1 MSSIQLG
8 MEIGPV
14 LYAAFMIFARATA
27 MLHMLPLFSM
37 TAVPIAVRA
46 GLGGMIAVLVCPH
59 VETQQVPGWEVS
71 AFAVALVSELLLGAA
86 MGFFVRLVLTII
98 DVLGTVLAANCGLGM
113 AAQFDPISQSQ
124 ALVVSK
130 VIQVAG
136 FLVFL
141 ALNLHHEVL
150 IGIVNSFHVAPPGQ
164 GVLVFAAGPA
174 FSERFAQMLLDTCR
188 LSMPLIAAVLFF
200 NIVST
205 LVTRFAQQMNIYF
218 SVGLSANVWAGL
230 LAISATIPALVATL
244 ITRSEEIQVLIVALA
259 GG

>member
-1 MSSIQLG
+1 MSTLQVG
-8 MEIGPV
+8 MEIGPT
-14 LYAAFMIFARATA
+14 LYAAFMIFARVTA
-27 MLHMLPLFSM
+27 MLHVLPLFSLPS
-37 TAVPIAVRA
+37 VPIPVRV
-46 GLGGMIAVLVCPH
+46 GLGGMIALLVCPY
-59 VETQQVPGWEVS
+59 VETVHVPGWEVA
-71 AFAVALVSELLLGAA
+71 AFAIALISELFLGAG
-86 MGFFVRLVLTII
+86 MGFAVRLILSII

-130 VIQVAG
+130 LIQVAG

-141 ALNLHHEVL
+141 ALDLHHQVL
-150 IGIVNSFHVAPPGQ
+150 LGIVDSFQVAPPGQ
-164 GVLVFAAGPA
+164 GVLVFVAGSA
-174 FSERFAQMLLDTCR
+174 FSERFAQILLDTCR

-200 NIVST
+200 NMVST

-230 LAISATIPALVATL
+230 LAIAATIPALVATL
-244 ITRSEEIQVLIVALA
+244 VTRSQEIRGLMSTLA